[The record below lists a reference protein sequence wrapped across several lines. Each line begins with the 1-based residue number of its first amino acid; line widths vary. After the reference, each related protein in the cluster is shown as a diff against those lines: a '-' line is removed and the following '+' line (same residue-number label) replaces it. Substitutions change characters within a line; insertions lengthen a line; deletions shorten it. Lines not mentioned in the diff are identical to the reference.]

1 MTSLQDVSWPL
12 RTERLTIR
20 RALES
25 DAAAFQAY
33 RRLPE
38 VSDWLPRL
46 STDLGNVEER
56 FGEEEFL
63 TRTFFMELDGQVV
76 GDLYLSLSDAW
87 AQAEVQDRTVDAQ
100 AEIGWALDPAYQ
112 GRGLA
117 LEGARRLLALC
128 FEELGVHRVIAVC
141 FAGNEASW
149 RLMEKLGMRR
159 EAHTVKDSLH
169 RERGWLD
176 GYSYALLADEWAQ
189 HPSGQ
194 ESMASDGQAT
204 EAEL

>member
-1 MTSLQDVSWPL
+1 MTSIENVSWPL
-12 RTERLTIR
+12 RTERLSIR
-20 RALES
+20 RAEES
-25 DAAAFQAY
+25 DAAAFHGY

-46 STDLGNVEER
+46 STDLANVEER
-56 FGEEEFL
+56 FREDDFL
-63 TRTFFMELDGQVV
+63 KRTFAIEVDGRMV

-117 LEGARRLLALC
+117 LEAARRLMALC
-128 FEELGVHRVIAVC
+128 FEDLGVHRVIAIC
-141 FAGNEASW
+141 FADNVASW
-149 RLMEKLGMRR
+149 RMMEKLGMRR
-159 EAHTVKDSLH
+159 EAHTVQDSLH

-176 GYSYALLADEWAQ
+176 GYTYALLAEEW
-189 HPSGQ
+189 PVK
-194 ESMASDGQAT
+194 
-204 EAEL
+204 